1 MRPAQTLLAN
11 PAARRHVTP
20 RRRWWLL
27 AVVLA
32 WAAALWPAPA
42 PAEEVPWLYEVSV
55 PVADQSASARIDAAG
70 EALAELLTRLTGLAS
85 VPRNEAVTRAL
96 AAPDLY
102 YNQFAFERAAEG
114 DGLQLRLQ
122 FTPRAVLEL
131 IRDARLP
138 IWRAS
143 RPVVVAWV
151 VLDDGRERRI
161 LGADTEHPVVL
172 ALRERARERGV
183 PLRLPLLDLADQLAV
198 EPAAVWGRLSQT
210 LEPAS
215 ARYGADIILV
225 GRVQALDETR
235 WAASWEF
242 WIEGEI
248 RDLELEATDP
258 ARLGHAAADLVAD
271 ELAARYAVLDRGL
284 RRLDFV
290 VSAVRSP
297 ADYAELLRYFSGLEF
312 VEQIAVTRV
321 AGDQLGVSLVTAAG
335 PDQLL
340 ELFQLDQRLFP
351 DLINDAPGGSIG
363 LVWQGG

>member
-1 MRPAQTLLAN
+1 MR
-11 PAARRHVTP
+11 R
-20 RRRWWLL
+20 LL
-27 AVVLA
+27 AVALT
-32 WAAALWPAPA
+32 WAAVAWVPAA

-102 YNQFAFERAAEG
+102 YNQFGFERAADG
-114 DGLQLRLQ
+114 DGLRLRLQ

-138 IWRAS
+138 IWRAN
-143 RPVVVAWV
+143 RPAVVAWV
-151 VLDDGRERRI
+151 VVDDGGERRI
-161 LGADTEHPVVL
+161 LGADSDHPVIV
-172 ALRERARERGV
+172 ALEERARQRGL

-225 GRVQALDETR
+225 GRVQTLDETR

-242 WIEGEI
+242 WVDGGIHDL
-248 RDLELEATDP
+248 DLEAAEP
-258 ARLGHAAADLVAD
+258 ARLGRAAADLVAD
-271 ELAARYAVLDRGL
+271 ELAARYAVLDRGV
-284 RRLDFV
+284 RRLDFT
-290 VSAVRSP
+290 VSAVGSP
-297 ADYAELLRYFSGLEF
+297 ADYAELLRYVGGLEF
-312 VEQIAVTRV
+312 VEQVTVTSV
-321 AGDQLGVSLVTAAG
+321 AGDRLGVSLLTAAQ

-340 ELFQLDQRLFP
+340 ELFRLDHRLFP
-351 DLINDAPGGSIG
+351 DLINDAPGGNIG
-363 LVWQGG
+363 LVWQRR